1 MKPYTFDFTI
11 EAEKPEEAQIK
22 MTALSILARK
32 LKAHELQRL
41 AQVVEKEPAKMI
53 LAKKYLGL

>member
-11 EAEKPEEAQIK
+11 EAETEIEVQTKLE
-22 MTALSILARK
+22 ALSILASK

-41 AQVVEKEPAKMI
+41 AQVVDKEPANLF
-53 LAKKYLGL
+53 LAKKYLKL